1 MDVMWVSEYAVWGAT
16 GGLVTTLVK
25 AGCIELP
32 RIKDRR
38 VYLGGIQGVL
48 FGMLAGLIG
57 DSSQLNALMW
67 GIAGTTIIAG
77 LVRIADTRAS
87 IICDRTEA
95 KAQKGD

>member
-1 MDVMWVSEYAVWGAT
+1 MWSTSYAIWGAV
-16 GGLVTTLVK
+16 GGLAATLVK

-32 RIKDRR
+32 SIRDRR

-57 DSSQLNALMW
+57 DSSSLNALMW

-77 LVRIADTRAS
+77 LVRIVETKAAGVLCEQD
-87 IICDRTEA
+87 A
-95 KAQKGD
+95 KTKKRD